1 MKEIIIKK
9 IANTENSFI
18 AYLKNPLLKASF
30 SVCFMDS
37 ITGAIALNEFFQ
49 MIKFRYSKENFEFV
63 ISDKTVKIQ
72 NESLLNQIV
81 GEKNERIRNSY
92 K

>member
-9 IANTENSFI
+9 IENKENSFI
-18 AYLKNPLLKASF
+18 AYLKNPLLKASY

-37 ITGAIALNEFFQ
+37 ITGAVALNEFFQ

-63 ISDKTVKIQ
+63 ISDKTVNIN
-72 NESLLNQIV
+72 NESLLNQIGV
-81 GEKNERIRNSY
+81 QK